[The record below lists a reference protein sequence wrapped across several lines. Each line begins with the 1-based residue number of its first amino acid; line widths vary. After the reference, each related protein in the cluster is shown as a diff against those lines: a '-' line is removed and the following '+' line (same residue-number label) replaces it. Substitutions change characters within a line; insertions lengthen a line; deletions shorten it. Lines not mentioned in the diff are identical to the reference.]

1 MHSLRHHV
9 SKKHAKII
17 TRLQLTV
24 AVGHIIG
31 SLDGAGG
38 AHRTFCAGRRLVV
51 LDDGVVEA
59 CQQHK
64 HTFVSA
70 FERLPTTY
78 TYVV

>member
-1 MHSLRHHV
+1 
-9 SKKHAKII
+9 
-17 TRLQLTV
+17 
-24 AVGHIIG
+24 
-31 SLDGAGG
+31 
-38 AHRTFCAGRRLVV
+38 